1 MSEATA
7 PIAHAYDEWAKSYDS
22 DSNKTRDLEA
32 TAFDQKVL
40 GTRRAVVLELGCGTG
55 KNTVKLAHVATDK
68 LIAMDFSAEMMRV
81 AEAKVAALAGVTA
94 ARAFVL
100 RDLMST
106 EWSEVEAGSVDLITE
121 SLVLE
126 HASHEQLGA
135 IAVQCA
141 RALRPGGVV
150 YLGEFHP
157 MRQYSGA
164 QATNRAIGNEGGR
177 IKAFVHHLTDF
188 LNAFKAAG
196 LKLIDVDEFFD
207 VQAAAA
213 AATDELLVRRG
224 LPRILTLMFEKN

>member
-1 MSEATA
+1 MSSIAT
-7 PIAHAYDEWAKSYDS
+7 AYDEWAKSYDS

-32 TAFDQKVL
+32 IAFDQKVL

-55 KNTVKLAHVATDK
+55 KNTVKLAHLASEK
-68 LIAMDFSAEMMRV
+68 LIAMDFSPEMMRA
-81 AEAKVAALAGVTA
+81 AEARLANSSNVAIS
-94 ARAFVL
+94 FVL
-100 RDLMST
+100 RDLVST

-126 HASHEQLGA
+126 HASHEQLCFVA
-135 IAVQCA
+135 AQCA

-157 MRQYSGA
+157 MRQYNGA
-164 QATNRAIGNEGGR
+164 QATNRAIGNDGGR

-196 LKLIDVDEFFD
+196 LKLIDIDEFFD
-207 VQAAAA
+207 AQVTNESASV
-213 AATDELLVRRG
+213 DECLVARG
-224 LPRILTLMFEKN
+224 LPRILTLMFEKTA